1 MTVWD
6 KIYKSYKKDGKP
18 WGSLKD
24 DLLPEFLE
32 FVKNT
37 NFISRNALDIGC
49 GDGRYLDYLQKLGFK
64 ITGIDSSKTAIEMSR
79 KVLGSKAN
87 LIYAE
92 MFGYDYLS
100 NEYDLVFSLSSIHHG
115 FKKDIS
121 KLIDKIY
128 SSLLPGGFAF
138 ITLPDISD
146 IESWDTFKNNKKLEE
161 GTFSPLSGPETG
173 LAHSFFNRKEIEN
186 MFSEF
191 SSLKLDLN
199 DRVNWV
205 VIVKK

>member
-1 MTVWD
+1 MTIWD
-6 KIYKSYKKDGKP
+6 KIYRSYKKDGKP

-37 NFISRNALDIGC
+37 NFITKNALDIGC
-49 GDGRYLDYLQKLGFK
+49 GNGRYLVYLEKLGFK
-64 ITGIDSSKTAIEMSR
+64 MTGIDSSETAIEMSR

-87 LIYAE
+87 LIYTD
-92 MFGYDYLS
+92 MFDYAYPS
-100 NEYDLVFSLSSIHHG
+100 NEYDLIYSLSSVHHG
-115 FKKDIS
+115 FKKDIQA
-121 KLIDKIY
+121 LIYEIY
-128 SSLLPGGFAF
+128 NSLLPGGFVF

-146 IESWDTFKNNKKLEE
+146 IKSWDTFKNNEKLAE

-173 LAHSFFNRKEIEN
+173 LAHSFFNKEEIEN
-186 MFSEF
+186 MFSQF

-205 VIVKK
+205 AIAKK